1 MPEHIEA
8 ESQVSAEQAGMR
20 LDQVAA
26 ELFPDYSRS
35 RLQGWIKDGAL
46 RVDGAAMRPRDKV
59 AAGARLQLNAEPE
72 QEVSWCGEDIALDI
86 QYEDED
92 ILVIN
97 KPAGLVVHPATGHLA
112 GTLVNALLHHDPDL
126 SSIPRAGIVHRL
138 DRETSGLMVVAR
150 SLRAHLQLVEQLQSR
165 TVNREYSAVCIGA
178 LTGGATIDAPIG
190 RHPRARRK
198 MAVVSVGGR
207 TAITHYRVRE
217 RFANHTAIRVN
228 LETGRTHQIRVHM
241 AHVHYPLVG
250 DPQYGGRPHLPRG
263 ADPVLIDALRGFGR
277 QALHARALGLQH
289 PGSGEH
295 CQWEIPLPRDMQD
308 LLAVLREYDSL

>member
-97 KPAGLVVHPATGHLA
+97 KPAGLVVHPAAGHLA

-295 CQWEIPLPRDMQD
+295 CQWEIPLPRDMQN